1 MALFKYF
8 SPTVCNYCKDQLPDP
23 KGFLSSKLPS
33 SAIASAN
40 VEVKKV
46 LDDEKGGLNG
56 RKRTR
61 GSYKKLSA
69 EDLR

>member
-1 MALFKYF
+1 MQWHF
-8 SPTVCNYCKDQLPDP
+8 SSTSRQPSAKISYLI
-23 KGFLSSKLPS
+23 SSELPS

-46 LDDEKGGLNG
+46 LDDEKGGQNG